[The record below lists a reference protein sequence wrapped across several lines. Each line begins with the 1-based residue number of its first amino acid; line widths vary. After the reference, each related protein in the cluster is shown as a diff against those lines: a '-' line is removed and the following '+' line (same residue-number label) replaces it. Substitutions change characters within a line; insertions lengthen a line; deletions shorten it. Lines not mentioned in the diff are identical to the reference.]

1 MARLI
6 RCGFSRK
13 VGREA
18 RVSIAVSLDKAGS
31 GGQVGVNGSPGVSE
45 LFGEGGEWGGLVG
58 VTFKKESGAE
68 GEGLG
73 KKTTKKVES
82 VISSVEGEGGVVTH
96 FGIGGGNFFGRQIGK
111 VGGKK
116 KGGFGMAIE
125 KIVLF
130 PIHLGAFWRGGGGL
144 GRIFPSEL
152 EGIW

>member
-1 MARLI
+1 
-6 RCGFSRK
+6 
-13 VGREA
+13 
-18 RVSIAVSLDKAGS
+18 
-31 GGQVGVNGSPGVSE
+31 VNGGLGVSE
-45 LFGEGGEWGGLVG
+45 LLSEGGEWGGLVG

-68 GEGLG
+68 WEGLG
-73 KKTTKKVES
+73 QETTKKVES